1 MTESAAEKRPIGESS
16 RVVRSNADEFFVP
29 TVEERQAE
37 RERGES
43 HISLVAASFFVL
55 AADVIWALASAI
67 LLDDFRMASLAVLA
81 MDVVVIGLTR
91 QYGLRARTA
100 VLSRGTLGIL
110 VFGLE
115 LAFFGASAGFVLG
128 QALIAG
134 GAVVLAVGRGGEG
147 RNMLGAVLVVVG
159 LVMAMVIGMVQ
170 EQGRIRALNEQFD
183 QAIQLAIVGRVEDSL
198 EIVDK
203 LLADNPD
210 DARVY
215 LMSVNY
221 FASDVVGDLD
231 TALVVA
237 LRAAELGSGDVEL
250 QALFSA
256 ARILLAQQDFIGALG
271 YIDQVI
277 AKDDDI
283 PVLFMFRAQT
293 LLELGRTQDALAD
306 YRRVEKLAP
315 DSDMGQQARLL
326 RLNIEGPDFSTTIR
340 ADR

>member
-1 MTESAAEKRPIGESS
+1 M
-16 RVVRSNADEFFVP
+16 
-29 TVEERQAE
+29 
-37 RERGES
+37 
-43 HISLVAASFFVL
+43 
-55 AADVIWALASAI
+55 
-67 LLDDFRMASLAVLA
+67 
-81 MDVVVIGLTR
+81 
-91 QYGLRARTA
+91 
-100 VLSRGTLGIL
+100 
-110 VFGLE
+110 
-115 LAFFGASAGFVLG
+115 
-128 QALIAG
+128 
-134 GAVVLAVGRGGEG
+134 
-147 RNMLGAVLVVVG
+147 
-159 LVMAMVIGMVQ
+159 
-170 EQGRIRALNEQFD
+170 
-183 QAIQLAIVGRVEDSL
+183 
-198 EIVDK
+198 DK

-250 QALFSA
+250 QALFLA
-256 ARILLAQQDFIGALG
+256 ARILLEQQDFIGALG